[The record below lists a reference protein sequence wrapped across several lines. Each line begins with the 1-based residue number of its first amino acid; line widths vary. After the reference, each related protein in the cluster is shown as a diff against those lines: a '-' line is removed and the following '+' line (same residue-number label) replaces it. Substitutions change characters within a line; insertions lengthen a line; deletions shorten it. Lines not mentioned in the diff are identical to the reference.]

1 MRDIFDDWAVVL
13 GATSSFGS
21 ATLRALSL
29 KGFNV
34 YGIYFGTSSQ
44 VESAEALAAEL
55 EGTSGI
61 VRLTNANALRSET
74 RANVVSD
81 IRELTNNARVKV
93 LFHSLAFGSLG
104 TFVHLADPARIA
116 EDAEECSEVVRLSE
130 RQITMTMNVMA
141 TTMLTWT
148 RDLYDASLLTQGSQI
163 WGMTSAGETHVMD
176 TYGAVSM
183 AKAALAAITR
193 QLAFELAQDGLS
205 FNLIRAGVTRSP
217 ALLKIPGHV
226 AQTRKALAQN
236 PSRRLTVG
244 KDVADVVAALAPLPE
259 LWLNGD
265 IINVDGGEVLL

>member
-1 MRDIFDDWAVVL
+1 MCDSAHLTGFSFPSSHAISAAV
-13 GATSSFGS
+13 
-21 ATLRALSL
+21 
-29 KGFNV
+29 GFLLLAFF
-34 YGIYFGTSSQ
+34 I
-44 VESAEALAAEL
+44 EA
-55 EGTSGI
+55 
-61 VRLTNANALRSET
+61 ET
-74 RANVVSD
+74 RARLWPSIVAWV
-81 IRELTNNARVKV
+81 LT
-93 LFHSLAFGSLG
+93 SLVG
-104 TFVHLADPARIA
+104 I
-116 EDAEECSEVVRLSE
+116 
-130 RQITMTMNVMA
+130 MNVMA

-265 IINVDGGEVLL
+265 IINVDGGEVLV